1 MDSNIG
7 FMRQLEDDYRK
18 ASGLQTRRHYKIF
31 YGQVFP
37 APILTLGINPG
48 GDPEGTSDDGMR
60 QKNGS
65 PASASASFFEELE
78 NDVLDCEW
86 RENTGLRKLL
96 LPLVGRDYDR
106 FRREVVKTN
115 VAFRRST
122 SSADINMAAAAVE
135 AAPFLDR
142 IITRVRPRV
151 ILLTGGTKNRFLRR
165 HAAESVS
172 IARSDRLANAPSF
185 VFSAERAR
193 LTADNLETIVVQ
205 VAHASRFAWT
215 YDRHHVPDEI
225 ALLMG
230 HPTGGGKGDRAP
242 TALLKRPEPKPNTT
256 GQPITMPQ
264 PLKPDLAELEAK
276 WRLLGITTEFYR
288 VHHFSHPGFS
298 GKRETL
304 GYFIKYCE
312 SHEIGD
318 QNQQTLA
325 RALDVARRVGGG
337 QSLESALD
345 EAWQTFPIIT
355 K

>member
-1 MDSNIG
+1 MDSNIR

-18 ASGLQTRRHYKIF
+18 ASGLQTRRHYKTF

-48 GDPEGTSDDGMR
+48 GDPEGTSDDGTR
-60 QKNGS
+60 RKDGS
-65 PASASASFFEELE
+65 PASASASFFEWLE

-115 VAFRRST
+115 MAFRRST
-122 SSADINMAAAAVE
+122 SSSDINVAAAAVE

-142 IITRVRPRV
+142 IITRVRPQVV
-151 ILLTGGTKNRFLRR
+151 ILTGGIKDRFLRL

-172 IARSDRLANAPSF
+172 IARSDRLANAPAF

-193 LTADNLETIVVQ
+193 LKADDLETIVVQ

-215 YDRHHVPDEI
+215 YDRHHVPEEI

-230 HPTGGGKGDRAP
+230 QPTGGGKGDHAP
-242 TALLKRPEPKPNTT
+242 TALPKRPEPQPNTT
-256 GQPITMPQ
+256 GKPVTMPQ
-264 PLKPDLAELEAK
+264 PLKPQLAELQVK
-276 WRLLGITTEFYR
+276 WRVPPRPSLQQSEIFRQARDLGEVHR
-288 VHHFSHPGFS
+288 VV
-298 GKRETL
+298 
-304 GYFIKYCE
+304 
-312 SHEIGD
+312 
-318 QNQQTLA
+318 
-325 RALDVARRVGGG
+325 RATRNRR
-337 QSLESALD
+337 
-345 EAWQTFPIIT
+345 
-355 K
+355 